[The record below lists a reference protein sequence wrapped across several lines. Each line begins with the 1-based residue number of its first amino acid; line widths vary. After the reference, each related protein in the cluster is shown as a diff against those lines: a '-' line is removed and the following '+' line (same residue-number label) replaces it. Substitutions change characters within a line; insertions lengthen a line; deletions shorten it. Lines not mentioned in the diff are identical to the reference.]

1 MKSSLG
7 RALRRHLIAGLIV
20 IAPLTIT
27 AAVLW
32 WLFQTT
38 DSLLGRFLYPVI
50 GRSVHGLGM
59 VALLLLLIVVG
70 LLAERTIG
78 SRIIGAW
85 NATLER
91 IPIARRIYGAANN
104 IVRTMFSRE
113 ARPFNEV
120 VVVEYPSPGRW
131 TLGFLAARAPEGV
144 QQAGGEEFVTVFIP
158 TAPNPTSGF
167 LVIVPR
173 SLTRILDMTVDQAFT
188 FVLSAGSVTPPTGT
202 ATPLET
208 SGVERGKE

>member
-1 MKSSLG
+1 MSALLG

-20 IAPLTIT
+20 IAPLTVT

-32 WLFQTT
+32 WLFETT

-59 VALLLLLIVVG
+59 VALLALLIVVG
-70 LLAERTIG
+70 WLAQRTIG

-85 NATLER
+85 NALLER
-91 IPIARRIYGAANN
+91 IPIARRIYSAANN
-104 IVRTMFSRE
+104 IVRTVFSRE
-113 ARPFNEV
+113 ARPFKEV
-120 VVVEYPSPGRW
+120 VVVEYPAPGRW
-131 TLGFLAARAPEGV
+131 ALGFLAARAPEAI
-144 QQAGGEEFVTVFIP
+144 QQSGAEEFVTVFIP

-173 SLTRILDMTVDQAFT
+173 SLVRAVDMSVDQAFT
-188 FVLSAGSVTPPTGT
+188 FVLSAGSV
-202 ATPLET
+202 APLP
-208 SGVERGKE
+208 GAVERAS

>member
-1 MKSSLG
+1 MKSTLG

-20 IAPLTIT
+20 IAPLTVT

-59 VALLLLLIVVG
+59 IALLALLIVVG
-70 LLAERTIG
+70 WLAQRTIG

-85 NATLER
+85 NALLER

-104 IVRTMFSRE
+104 IVRTVFSRE
-113 ARPFNEV
+113 ARPFKEV
-120 VVVEYPSPGRW
+120 VIVEYPAPGRW
-131 TLGFLAARAPEGV
+131 SLGFLAARAPESV
-144 QQAGGEEFVTVFIP
+144 QNGPEEFVTVFIP

-173 SLTRILDMTVDQAFT
+173 SFVRVIDMSVDQAFT
-188 FVLSAGSVTPPTGT
+188 FVISAGSVTPSTVV
-202 ATPLET
+202 
-208 SGVERGKE
+208 VERAEP